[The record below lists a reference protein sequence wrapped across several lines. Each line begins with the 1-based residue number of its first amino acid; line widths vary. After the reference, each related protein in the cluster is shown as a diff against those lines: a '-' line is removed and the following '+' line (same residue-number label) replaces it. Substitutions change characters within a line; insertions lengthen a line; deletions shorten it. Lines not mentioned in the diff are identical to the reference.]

1 MGDASTLYPIIKAL
15 HIIFMVTFFAGTFY
29 IVRLFIY
36 HQEALGKREPDRT
49 VLVMQ
54 FALMER
60 RLWYFIT
67 WPSVVLMTLF
77 GLWLLVL
84 NPGLLKQPWMHA
96 KLGLIALLLAYHG
109 ITHRLF
115 LRIQR
120 NLLQWSSFRLRLW
133 NEGPTLVLFAVV
145 FLVSIKQL
153 QWYYGAIGLL
163 VLGGVIALG
172 ILQYRRKRQRTDVE
186 AGGPRT

>member
-1 MGDASTLYPIIKAL
+1 MEGSLYPIIKAL

-36 HQEALGKREPDRT
+36 HQEARLKWEPDRT
-49 VLVMQ
+49 ILMNQ

-77 GLWLLVL
+77 GLWLLWL

-96 KLGLIALLLAYHG
+96 KLGLVALLLAYHG
-109 ITHRLF
+109 ITHSLF

-153 QWYYGAIGLL
+153 QWYYGAIGLV

-172 ILQYRRKRQRTDVE
+172 ILQYRRKRQRSDAET
-186 AGGPRT
+186 GGPRT

>member
-36 HQEALGKREPDRT
+36 HQEATRKWEPDRT
-49 VLVMQ
+49 ILMNQ

-84 NPGLLKQPWMHA
+84 NPALLKQPWMHA
-96 KLGLIALLLAYHG
+96 KLGLVALLLAYHG
-109 ITHRLF
+109 ITHSLF

-186 AGGPRT
+186 AGGSRT

>member
-1 MGDASTLYPIIKAL
+1 MEGSLYPIIKAL

-36 HQEALGKREPDRT
+36 HQEARLKWEPDRT
-49 VLVMQ
+49 ILMNQ

-77 GLWLLVL
+77 GLWLLWL

-96 KLGLIALLLAYHG
+96 KLGLVALLLAYHG
-109 ITHRLF
+109 ITHSLF

-145 FLVSIKQL
+145 FLVSIKEL
-153 QWYYGAIGLL
+153 QWYYGAIGLV

-172 ILQYRRKRQRTDVE
+172 ILQYRRKRQRSDAET
-186 AGGPRT
+186 GGPRT

>member
-1 MGDASTLYPIIKAL
+1 MDGSWYPVIKAL

-36 HQEALGKREPDRT
+36 HQEARWKPEPART
-49 VLVMQ
+49 ILVQQ
-54 FALMER
+54 FTLMER

-77 GLWLLVL
+77 GLMLLWM

-109 ITHRLF
+109 VTHRLF

-120 NLLQWSSFRLRLW
+120 NLLQWGSMRLRLW
-133 NEGPTLVLFAVV
+133 NEGPTLILFAVV
-145 FLVSIKQL
+145 FLVSIKRL
-153 QWYYGAIGLL
+153 QWYYGVVGLL
-163 VLGGVIALG
+163 VLGAIIALG
-172 ILQYRRKRQRTDVE
+172 INQYRRKRQRTDDQ
-186 AGGPRT
+186 AGGAGA

>member
-1 MGDASTLYPIIKAL
+1 MDPSWYPIIKAL

-36 HQEALGKREPDRT
+36 HQEALWSPEPART
-49 VLVMQ
+49 ILVQQ
-54 FALMER
+54 FTLMER

-77 GLWLLVL
+77 GLMLLWM

-120 NLLQWSSFRLRLW
+120 NLLRWGSMRLRLW
-133 NEGPTLVLFAVV
+133 NEGPTLILFAVV
-145 FLVSIKQL
+145 FLVVIKDL
-153 QWYYGAIGLL
+153 EWYYGALGLL
-163 VLGGVIALG
+163 VLGALIAAG
-172 ILQYRRKRQRTDVE
+172 ILQYRRKRQRGHAETRPTR
-186 AGGPRT
+186 A